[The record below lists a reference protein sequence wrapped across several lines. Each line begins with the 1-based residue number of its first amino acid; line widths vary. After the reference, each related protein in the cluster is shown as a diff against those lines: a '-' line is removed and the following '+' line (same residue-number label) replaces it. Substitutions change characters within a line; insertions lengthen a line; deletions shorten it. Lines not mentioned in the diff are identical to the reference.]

1 MLTGSGNERSNA
13 KQNFHP
19 TVKPID
25 LMRYLCRLITPPNGT
40 VLDPFMGSGTT
51 GIAATQE
58 DFNFIGIEMDEE
70 YIEIANHRI
79 SNWVKEKQE
88 LIIEQRKQRTLFD
101 GW

>member
-1 MLTGSGNERSNA
+1 
-13 KQNFHP
+13 
-19 TVKPID
+19 
-25 LMRYLCRLITPPNGT
+25 MRYLCRLITPPNGT

-70 YIEIANHRI
+70 YIKIANHRI
-79 SNWVKEKQE
+79 STWVEEKQE